1 MKNVNTKQNLMPEII
16 SITDSIQPKV
26 QAPSTSCISTGNIT
40 KPNILSATESRSL
53 SAENNVKPTSSKS
66 VTVQVQ
72 KLSNDR
78 EPSQLKLSAPSK
90 ATASP
95 DKQASQSDKPSVSSK
110 TVRKII
116 TPEYEL
122 KAGKNYLLQSYNC
135 HGT

>member
-1 MKNVNTKQNLMPEII
+1 MKNVNTKPNLMPEII
-16 SITDSIQPKV
+16 SITESSQPKILG
-26 QAPSTSCISTGNIT
+26 PSRSCISTGNIT
-40 KPNILSATESRSL
+40 KPNILSVTESRSL

-78 EPSQLKLSAPSK
+78 EPSQLKLSALIKP
-90 ATASP
+90 SP

>member
-26 QAPSTSCISTGNIT
+26 PALSKSCISTGNIT
-40 KPNILSATESRSL
+40 KPNILSATESGSL

-66 VTVQVQ
+66 VTGQVQ
-72 KLSNDR
+72 KPSNDR
-78 EPSQLKLSAPSK
+78 EPSQPKLSALSK
-90 ATASP
+90 ASP

-122 KAGKNYLLQSYNC
+122 KAGKN
-135 HGT
+135 